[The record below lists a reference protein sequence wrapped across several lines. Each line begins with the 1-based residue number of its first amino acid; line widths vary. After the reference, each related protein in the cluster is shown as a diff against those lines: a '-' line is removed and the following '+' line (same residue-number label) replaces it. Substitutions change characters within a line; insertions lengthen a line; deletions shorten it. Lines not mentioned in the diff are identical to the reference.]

1 MQLAIMA
8 ARNRTKSF
16 NLLQAGKV
24 PADGRGWFRDKKVRR
39 RFGAGFKMIGL
50 DGLNVP
56 APTSFWRYPKMGF
69 ATGSSQVFWNVRVS
83 IGPTTIRNRTI
94 CKSS

>member
-24 PADGRGWFRDKKVRR
+24 PAGGKDWFCDKKVRR
-39 RFGAGFKMIGL
+39 RFGAGFVIWF
-50 DGLNVP
+50 DGSNVP
-56 APTSFWRYPKMGF
+56 A
-69 ATGSSQVFWNVRVS
+69 ASQF
-83 IGPTTIRNRTI
+83 
-94 CKSS
+94 